1 MYHKTSWV
9 FFILAFFLISMSFS
23 SKRNTFPIPAGF
35 RTSTVLSTNIKDNL
49 SEYGFFEGKMADQKP
64 AKGVVPYT
72 LNAPLFSD
80 YAQKLRFVQLP
91 DGQTVNFNADSVF
104 QFPIGTKIIKTFLY
118 PNDFRNAQKGRRIL
132 ETRVLLHD
140 GDGTWVALPYVWNDA
155 QTEATL
161 EVAGDSKKVSFK
173 DAKGQKQSFEYLIP
187 NVNQCRGCHIRGDK
201 MSPIGPSARQL
212 NGDLDAQNQLVAWK
226 KAGLLRGLPDDLTH
240 VPKFPNY
247 EDNTISIDS
256 RAKAYLDINC
266 AHCHNL
272 QGPAV
277 TSGLYLDWKT
287 TDSTAYGFYK
297 TPVAAGRGS
306 GNLKYDI
313 VPQKP
318 NESILLYRL
327 ASIDPGEMMP
337 EVGRKLVH
345 TEGVELIREW
355 IKTMK

>member
-1 MYHKTSWV
+1 MFNKTP
-9 FFILAFFLISMSFS
+9 ILFLGLILFLFSMSFS
-23 SKRNTFPIPAGF
+23 SKRTPSVQNA
-35 RTSTVLSTNIKDNL
+35 NIKENL

-64 AKGVVPYT
+64 TKGVIPYT

-91 DGQTVNFNADSVF
+91 DGQTVDFNADSVF

-118 PNDFRNAQKGRRIL
+118 PNDFKNAEKGRRL
-132 ETRVLLHD
+132 VETRVLLRDDD
-140 GDGTWVALPYVWNDA
+140 GSWVAMPYVWNDA

-161 EVAGDSKKVSFK
+161 EPAGDTKTVTYK
-173 DAKGQKQSFEYLIP
+173 DAKGHKQTFDYLIP

-212 NGDLDAQNQLVAWK
+212 NGDLKSENQLVAWK
-226 KAGLLRGLPDDLTH
+226 KIGVLRGLPDDLTT

-247 EDNTISIDS
+247 EDKAVSIDA
-256 RAKAYLDINC
+256 RARAYLDINC

-272 QGPAV
+272 NGPAV
-277 TSGLYLDWKT
+277 TSGLFLDWKN
-287 TDSTAYGFYK
+287 TDSTAFGFYK
-297 TPVAAGRGS
+297 TPVAAGHGS

-318 NESILLYRL
+318 SESILIYRML
-327 ASIDPGEMMP
+327 STNPGEMMP
-337 EVGRKLVH
+337 ELSRKFIH
-345 TEGVELIREW
+345 TEGVELIKEW

>member
-1 MYHKTSWV
+1 MNLKKTNTL
-9 FFILAFFLISMSFS
+9 FAALALFLISMSFS
-23 SKRNTFPIPAGF
+23 TKRIPCVK
-35 RTSTVLSTNIKDNL
+35 TSSLKENL
-49 SEYGFFEGKMADQKP
+49 SEYGFFVGKIADQKP
-64 AKGVVPYT
+64 AKGVVAYT

-91 DGQTVNFNADSVF
+91 DGQTVDFNADSVF

-118 PNDFRNAQKGRRIL
+118 PNDFRNTQKGRRIL
-132 ETRVLLHD
+132 ETRVLLRDQD
-140 GDGTWVALPYVWNDA
+140 GGWVALPYVWNDE

-161 EVAGDSKKVSFK
+161 EPAGDTKNVTFR
-173 DAKGQKQSFEYLIP
+173 DAKGRKQAFEYLIP

-201 MSPIGPSARQL
+201 MSPIGLSARQL
-212 NGDLDAQNQLVAWK
+212 NGKLDAHNQLVMWQNE
-226 KAGLLRGLPDDLTH
+226 GLLRGLPNDLASI
-240 VPKFPNY
+240 PKFPNY
-247 EDNTISIDS
+247 EDNTVSIDK
-256 RAKAYLDINC
+256 RARAYLDINC

-277 TSGLYLDWKT
+277 TSGLMLDWKT

-313 VPQKP
+313 LPQKP
-318 NESILLYRL
+318 SESILLYRL
-327 ASIDPGEMMP
+327 VSTDSGEMMP

>member
-1 MYHKTSWV
+1 MLNKTLWV
-9 FFILAFFLISMSFS
+9 FFILTFFLISMSS
-23 SKRNTFPIPAGF
+23 STKRSPLT
-35 RTSTVLSTNIKDNL
+35 LSSNIKDNL
-49 SEYGFFEGKMADQKP
+49 SEYGFFEGKLADLKP
-64 AKGVVPYT
+64 IKSVVPYI

-91 DGQTVNFNADSVF
+91 DGQTVDFNADSVF

-140 GDGTWVALPYVWNDA
+140 NDDTWVALPYVWNDA

-161 EVAGDSKKVSFK
+161 EVAGDAKKVSFR
-173 DAKGQKQSFEYLIP
+173 DAKGQKQAFEYLIP
-187 NVNQCRGCHIRGDK
+187 NVNQCRGCHIRGNK
-201 MSPIGPSARQL
+201 MSPIGLSARQL
-212 NGDLDAQNQLVAWK
+212 NGDLDAQNQLITWK
-226 KAGLLRGLPDDLTH
+226 KVGILRGMPEDLTS

-247 EDNTISIDS
+247 EDNTIAIDS

-277 TSGLYLDWKT
+277 TSGLFLDWKT

-313 VPQKP
+313 LPQKP

-327 ASIDPGEMMP
+327 ASVDPGEMMP
-337 EVGRKLVH
+337 EVGRRLVH

-355 IKTMK
+355 IKNMK

>member
-1 MYHKTSWV
+1 MLNKTSITFTV
-9 FFILAFFLISMSFS
+9 FIFFLISMSFS
-23 SKRNTFPIPAGF
+23 LKQTP
-35 RTSTVLSTNIKDNL
+35 TVLNANIKDNL
-49 SEYGFFEGKMADQKP
+49 SEYGFFEGKMADLKP
-64 AKGVVPYT
+64 FKGVVPYT

-91 DGQTVNFNADSVF
+91 DTQTVDFNADSVL
-104 QFPIGTKIIKTFLY
+104 QFPIGTKIIKIFLY

-132 ETRVLLHD
+132 ETRVLLRDDD
-140 GDGTWVALPYVWNDA
+140 GGWIALPYVWNDA

-173 DAKGQKQSFEYLIP
+173 DAKGQKQAFEYLIP

-212 NGDLDAQNQLVAWK
+212 NGDLDAHNQLVAWK
-226 KAGLLRGLPDDLTH
+226 NEGLLRGLPDDLMS

-247 EDNTISIDS
+247 EDNTVSIDK
-256 RAKAYLDINC
+256 RARAYLDINC

-277 TSGLYLDWKT
+277 TSGLFLDWKT

-306 GNLKYDI
+306 GNLKFDI
-313 VPQKP
+313 LPQKP
-318 NESILLYRL
+318 AESILLYRM

>member
-1 MYHKTSWV
+1 MLHKTSII
-9 FFILAFFLISMSFS
+9 FFLLTFFLISISFS
-23 SKRNTFPIPAGF
+23 SKNSPSVTNE
-35 RTSTVLSTNIKDNL
+35 NIKENL

-64 AKGVVPYT
+64 VRGVLAYT

-91 DGQTVNFNADSVF
+91 DSQTVNFNADSVF

-132 ETRVLLHD
+132 ETRVLLRDHD
-140 GDGTWVALPYVWNDA
+140 GGWVALPYVWNDE

-161 EVAGDSKKVSFK
+161 EPTGDIKNVTFR
-173 DAKGQKQSFEYLIP
+173 DAKGRKQAFEYLIP

-212 NGDLDAQNQLVAWK
+212 NGDLDAHNQLVMWK
-226 KAGLLRGLPDDLTH
+226 NEGLLRGLPDDLASI
-240 VPKFPNY
+240 PKFPNY
-247 EDNTISIDS
+247 EDNTVSIDK
-256 RAKAYLDINC
+256 RARAYLDINC

-277 TSGLYLDWKT
+277 TSGLMLDWKT

-313 VPQKP
+313 LPQKP
-318 NESILLYRL
+318 SESILLYRL
-327 ASIDPGEMMP
+327 VSIDPGEMMP